1 MGRMKKEMGMG
12 ESPGL
17 HASTETAA
25 TGDWHTEE
33 CRRGPTWRGWVLSI
47 LVAIVLWLF
56 ALAVGTVARAEEPVE
71 PVHRYID
78 AALADNPSL
87 DAMRERIRMREN
99 AAIKAGALDDPKLR
113 VGVNS
118 VPVRSPDF
126 RTEDMTTKEIGI
138 SQMFPWPGMRKTRTD
153 MVLREKEETEFVLEE
168 MRSMLRSEIKM
179 TYAELASVRKQ
190 IEAVRRSQD
199 VLKDVVGVAQEI
211 YAVGKGSQPDVL
223 RGQVEFGRM
232 REMRIGLENRESV
245 LSVRLNTLAALPPDR
260 PVPPLEDLPE
270 IAVSRGQK
278 ELAEI
283 YEAERPARKAA
294 QARVHRGESSIRM
307 ANLAGKPEFE
317 VSASYMQR
325 DAMPDGT
332 KRSDMFSSM
341 VMMTLPIWRKEKIEP
356 GIREMEAE
364 KRMAGRELANL
375 DLDTSNS
382 IGRSLA
388 TMKSRREAAI
398 LYRTTLIPQAEQ
410 SFQATSESY
419 RVGKTDFPMLMDS
432 LMAVLNFRKEYLGMV
447 GELHMTKARLE
458 AAVGRELEGA
468 APNTGENVPS
478 ETKDSNGEGR

>member
-1 MGRMKKEMGMG
+1 MRFGKGIMTPGRI
-12 ESPGL
+12 L
-17 HASTETAA
+17 FLLLATAFPLKA
-25 TGDWHTEE
+25 
-33 CRRGPTWRGWVLSI
+33 
-47 LVAIVLWLF
+47 VAEDAPF
-56 ALAVGTVARAEEPVE
+56 PVS
-71 PVHRYID
+71 RYVD

-87 DAMRERIRMREN
+87 DSMRERIRMKEN

-118 VPVRSPDF
+118 VPVRSLDF
-126 RTEDMTTKEIGI
+126 REEDMTTKEIGI
-138 SQMFPWPGMRKTRTD
+138 SQMFPWPGMRQTRTD
-153 MVLREKEETEFVLEE
+153 MVLREKEEAEFVLEE

-179 TYAELASVRKQ
+179 TYAELASIRKQ
-190 IEAVRRSQD
+190 IEAVRRSED
-199 VLKDVVGVAQEI
+199 VLKDIAGVTREI

-223 RGQVEFGRM
+223 RGQVEVGRM
-232 REMRIGLENRESV
+232 RETRINLENREQV

-270 IAVSRGQK
+270 IEVPYGQK

-294 QARVHRGESSIRM
+294 QARVHKSDSSVRM

-317 VSASYMQR
+317 ISASYMQR

-332 KRSDMFSSM
+332 KRPDMFSSM
-341 VMMTLPIWRKEKIEP
+341 VTMTLPIWRKGKIEP

-364 KRMAGRELANL
+364 KRMAVRELANL
-375 DLDTSNS
+375 DLETSNS

-388 TMKSRREAAI
+388 TLKSRREAAI

-419 RVGKTDFPMLMDS
+419 RVGKTDFPMLMDAV
-432 LMAVLNFRKEYLGMV
+432 MAILSFRREYAAMV
-447 GELHMTKARLE
+447 GDLHMEKARLE
-458 AAVGRELEGA
+458 AAVGRELDGI
-468 APNTGENVPS
+468 PPIPGEMPPQ
-478 ETKDSNGEGR
+478 ETRNSNGDGR

>member
-1 MGRMKKEMGMG
+1 MRIGKGIMTPGRI
-12 ESPGL
+12 L
-17 HASTETAA
+17 FLLLATAFP
-25 TGDWHTEE
+25 WK
-33 CRRGPTWRGWVLSI
+33 
-47 LVAIVLWLF
+47 
-56 ALAVGTVARAEEPVE
+56 TVAAEVPLPVS
-71 PVHRYID
+71 RYVE
-78 AALADNPSL
+78 AALANNPSL
-87 DAMRERIRMREN
+87 DAMRERIRMKEN

-113 VGVNS
+113 VGVTN
-118 VPVRSPDF
+118 VPLRSWDF
-126 RTEDMTTKEIGI
+126 REEDMTGKEIGF
-138 SQMFPWPGMRKTRTD
+138 SQMFPWPGMLKTRTN

-199 VLKDVVGVAQEI
+199 VLKDIVGVTQEI

-232 REMRIGLENRESV
+232 REMRIDLESREQV

-278 ELAEI
+278 ELEEI
-283 YEAERPARKAA
+283 YEAERPARKAV
-294 QARVHRGESSIRM
+294 QARVHRGDSSIRM
-307 ANLAGKPEFE
+307 AKLAGKPEFE
-317 VSASYMQR
+317 VSFSYMQR

-375 DLDTSNS
+375 DLETSNS

-388 TMKSRREAAI
+388 TMKSRREAAV

-410 SFQATSESY
+410 SFQATAESY
-419 RVGKTDFPMLMDS
+419 RVGKTDFPMLMDAI
-432 LMAVLNFRKEYLGMV
+432 MAILSFRREYAAMV
-447 GELHMTKARLE
+447 GEIHMEKARLE
-458 AAVGRELEGA
+458 ASVGRELDGM
-468 APNTGENVPS
+468 APIPGEMAPPK
-478 ETKDSNGEGR
+478 TKNSNGEGR

>member
-1 MGRMKKEMGMG
+1 MERRAMRIGNGIMTPGRI
-12 ESPGL
+12 L
-17 HASTETAA
+17 FLLLASAFPWKAVAA
-25 TGDWHTEE
+25 EVPLPVSRYVE
-33 CRRGPTWRGWVLSI
+33 
-47 LVAIVLWLF
+47 AAF
-56 ALAVGTVARAEEPVE
+56 AN
-71 PVHRYID
+71 
-78 AALADNPSL
+78 NPSL
-87 DAMRERIRMREN
+87 DAMRERIRMKEN
-99 AAIKAGALDDPKLR
+99 AAIRAGALDDPKLR
-113 VGVNS
+113 VGVTN
-118 VPVRSPDF
+118 VPLRSWDF
-126 RTEDMTTKEIGI
+126 REEDMTGKEIGF
-138 SQMFPWPGMRKTRTD
+138 SQMFPWPGMLKTRTD

-199 VLKDVVGVAQEI
+199 VLKDIVGVTQEI

-232 REMRIGLENRESV
+232 REMRINLENREQV
-245 LSVRLNTLAALPPDR
+245 LSVRLNTLAALTPDR

-270 IAVSRGQK
+270 ISLPYGP
-278 ELAEI
+278 EDLAAI

-294 QARVHRGESSIRM
+294 QARVHRGDSSIRM
-307 ANLAGKPEFE
+307 AKLAGKPEFE
-317 VSASYMQR
+317 VSFSYMQR

-375 DLDTSNS
+375 DLETSNF

-410 SFQATSESY
+410 SFQATTESY
-419 RVGKTDFPMLMDS
+419 RVGKTDFPMLMDAV
-432 LMAVLNFRKEYLGMV
+432 MAILSFRREYAAMV
-447 GELHMTKARLE
+447 GEIHMEKARLE
-458 AAVGRELEGA
+458 ASVGRELDEM
-468 APNTGENVPS
+468 APIPGEMAPQK
-478 ETKDSNGEGR
+478 TKKSDGEGR

>member
-1 MGRMKKEMGMG
+1 MRFGKGFMTHGRI
-12 ESPGL
+12 L
-17 HASTETAA
+17 FLLLVTAF
-25 TGDWHTEE
+25 
-33 CRRGPTWRGWVLSI
+33 PPK
-47 LVAIVLWLF
+47 
-56 ALAVGTVARAEEPVE
+56 AVAEEAPFPVS
-71 PVHRYID
+71 RYVD

-87 DAMRERIRMREN
+87 DSMRERIRMKEN

-118 VPVRSPDF
+118 VPVRSLDF
-126 RTEDMTTKEIGI
+126 REEDMTTKEIGI

-190 IEAVRRSQD
+190 IEAVRRSED
-199 VLKDVVGVAQEI
+199 VLKDIAGVTQEI

-223 RGQVEFGRM
+223 RGQVEVGRM
-232 REMRIGLENRESV
+232 REMRINLENREQV

-270 IAVSRGQK
+270 IEVPYGQK

-294 QARVHRGESSIRM
+294 QARVHKSDSSIRM

-332 KRSDMFSSM
+332 KRPDMFSSM
-341 VMMTLPIWRKEKIEP
+341 VTMTLPIWRKGKIEP

-375 DLDTSNS
+375 DLETSNS
-382 IGRSLA
+382 IGRLLS
-388 TMKSRREAAI
+388 TMKNRREAAI

-419 RVGKTDFPMLMDS
+419 RVGKTDFPMLMDAV
-432 LMAVLNFRKEYLGMV
+432 MAILSFRREYAAMV
-447 GELHMTKARLE
+447 GELHMEKARLE
-458 AAVGRELEGA
+458 AAVGRELDGI
-468 APNTGENVPS
+468 PPIPGEMPPP
-478 ETKDSNGEGR
+478 ETRNSNGDGR

>member
-1 MGRMKKEMGMG
+1 MSLLLLVLLSAG
-12 ESPGL
+12 
-17 HASTETAA
+17 STSAVEAVPV
-25 TGDWHTEE
+25 GDYITEVFS
-33 CRRGPTWRGWVLSI
+33 G
-47 LVAIVLWLF
+47 
-56 ALAVGTVARAEEPVE
+56 
-71 PVHRYID
+71 
-78 AALADNPSL
+78 NPSL
-87 DAMRERIRMREN
+87 ASMRERIRMKEN

-126 RTEDMTTKEIGI
+126 RKEDMTTKEIGI

-168 MRSMLRSEIKM
+168 MRSMFRSEIKM

-190 IEAVRRSQD
+190 IEAVRQSQG
-199 VLKDVVGVAQEI
+199 VLNGIVGVTQEI

-232 REMRIGLENRESV
+232 REMRIGLENREQV
-245 LSVRLNTLAALPPDR
+245 LSVRLNTLAALPADR

-270 IAVSRGQK
+270 ISLPYGQA
-278 ELAEI
+278 ELAGI

-294 QARVHRGESSIRM
+294 YARIHRGDSSIRM

-317 VSASYMQR
+317 LSASYMQR

-364 KRMAGRELANL
+364 QRMARQELANL
-375 DLDTSNS
+375 DLETSNL
-382 IGRSLA
+382 IGKSLA
-388 TMKSRREAAI
+388 TMKSRREAAV

-419 RVGKTDFPMLMDS
+419 RVGKTDFPMLMD
-432 LMAVLNFRKEYLGMV
+432 AVMGILSFRREYAAMV
-447 GELHMTKARLE
+447 GEIHMEKARLE
-458 AAVGRELEGA
+458 AAVGRELDGVAPA
-468 APNTGENVPS
+468 AGEMTPPK
-478 ETKDSNGEGR
+478 TKNSNGEGR

>member
-1 MGRMKKEMGMG
+1 MKRRAIRIGKKILTPGRILFLLLATVFPWK
-12 ESPGL
+12 
-17 HASTETAA
+17 AVAA
-25 TGDWHTEE
+25 ED
-33 CRRGPTWRGWVLSI
+33 P
-47 LVAIVLWLF
+47 F
-56 ALAVGTVARAEEPVE
+56 PVS
-71 PVHRYID
+71 RYVD

-87 DAMRERIRMREN
+87 DAMRERIRMKEN

-113 VGVNS
+113 MGVNS
-118 VPVRSPDF
+118 LPVRSLDF
-126 RTEDMTTKEIGI
+126 RQEDMTTKEIGI

-190 IEAVRRSQD
+190 IEAVRRSED
-199 VLKDVVGVAQEI
+199 VLKDIVGVTQEI

-245 LSVRLNTLAALPPDR
+245 LSVRLNTLAALPADR
-260 PVPPLEDLPE
+260 PVPPLGDLPE
-270 IAVSRGQK
+270 ISLPYGQAD
-278 ELAEI
+278 LVGI
-283 YEAERPARKAA
+283 YEAERAARKAI
-294 QARVHRGESSIRM
+294 QARVHRGDSSIRM

-317 VSASYMQR
+317 VSVSYMQR

-332 KRSDMFSSM
+332 KRPDMVSSM
-341 VMMTLPIWRKEKIEP
+341 VSMTLPIWRKEKIDP

-375 DLDTSNS
+375 DLETSNS

-388 TMKSRREAAI
+388 TMKSRREGAI

-419 RVGKTDFPMLMDS
+419 RVGKTDFPMLMDAV
-432 LMAVLNFRKEYLGMV
+432 MAILSFRREYAAMV
-447 GELHMTKARLE
+447 GDLHMEKARLE
-458 AAVGRELEGA
+458 AAVGRELDGGT
-468 APNTGENVPS
+468 PNTGGNAPPK
-478 ETKDSNGEGR
+478 TKKSDGEGR

>member
-1 MGRMKKEMGMG
+1 MRIGKGIMAPGRI
-12 ESPGL
+12 L
-17 HASTETAA
+17 FLLLAA
-25 TGDWHTEE
+25 VF
-33 CRRGPTWRGWVLSI
+33 PLK
-47 LVAIVLWLF
+47 
-56 ALAVGTVARAEEPVE
+56 AVAEEVPFPVS
-71 PVHRYID
+71 RYVD
-78 AALADNPSL
+78 AGLADNPSL
-87 DAMRERIRMREN
+87 ESMRERIRMKEN

-118 VPVRSPDF
+118 IPVRSGDF
-126 RTEDMTTKEIGI
+126 REEDMTTKEIGV
-138 SQMFPWPGMRKTRTD
+138 SQMFPWPGMRKTRTE

-168 MRSMLRSEIKM
+168 MRNMLRSEIKM
-179 TYAELASVRKQ
+179 TYSELSSVRKQ
-190 IEAVRRSQD
+190 IEAVRRSED
-199 VLKDVVGVAQEI
+199 VLKDIVGVTQEI

-245 LSVRLNTLAALPPDR
+245 LSVRLNTLAAMPPDR

-270 IAVSRGQK
+270 IAVSRGRK

-283 YEAERPARKAA
+283 YEAERPARKAV
-294 QARVHRGESSIRM
+294 QARVHKGDSSIRM

-341 VMMTLPIWRKEKIEP
+341 VTMTLPIWRKGKIEP

-375 DLDTSNS
+375 DLETSNS

-410 SFQATSESY
+410 SFQATAESY

-432 LMAVLNFRKEYLGMV
+432 VMAILSFRREYAAMV
-447 GELHMTKARLE
+447 GDLHMEKARLE

-468 APNTGENVPS
+468 APDPGGNAPPDTMNP
-478 ETKDSNGEGR
+478 NGEGR